1 MALKRKI
8 YRIPRKIQSSAL
20 EKLKIQISDNFVG
33 HGWIDFVM
41 IFRLIKFLNKGLPL
55 DIKMYNSVLWSTITP
70 LSELSVA
77 QLKCLILMV
86 ELGKTRTKQKY

>member
-1 MALKRKI
+1 
-8 YRIPRKIQSSAL
+8 
-20 EKLKIQISDNFVG
+20 
-33 HGWIDFVM
+33 
-41 IFRLIKFLNKGLPL
+41 
-55 DIKMYNSVLWSTITP
+55 MYNSVLWSTITP